1 MKERIL
7 QMVEEIRENLNLI
20 DDAGIDPKILQDI
33 MDNLGII
40 EDELYNDSVGSFGFN
55 PEDFED

>member
-7 QMVEEIRENLNLI
+7 QMVEEIKENLNLI
-20 DDAGIDPKILQDI
+20 DDSGIDPKILRDI
-33 MDNLGII
+33 FDNLNFI